1 MRIEECIQY
10 VLLEEQYVS
19 LPTIGSFIREIIPSH
34 IDSLHQ
40 IHPTQHIVSFSEE
53 RTFDDGALSKY
64 LLQHSTLDEEAVQRI
79 LQKWLRILQQ
89 NLNKGL
95 PIYFQGIG
103 ILKKDGQRY
112 ILCTDTTKLNLAAPI
127 LNTFQLPKPKGIGK
141 RKSRRTSL
149 WVISA
154 ISISI
159 VSTGLILTYWLVA
172 PPSQNSSPS
181 TVIVQENK
189 KDSLIQDSTI
199 AHLSL
204 TDTTL
209 LNKETQQILD
219 STHRQVNALRV
230 ETPPPT
236 QKKYAYYIVA
246 GSFSSIEN
254 ANKLKEELLK
264 KGYHPEVRQI
274 SSMYRVTL
282 GKFYDKK
289 TGIKETNKRRT
300 ELNDDSYWLIETV
313 ENK

>member
-34 IDSLHQ
+34 IDSLHR
-40 IHPTQHIVSFSEE
+40 IYPTQHIVSFSEE

-112 ILCTDTTKLNLAAPI
+112 ILCADTTKLNLAAPI

-246 GSFSSIEN
+246 GSISSIEN

-264 KGYHPEVRQI
+264 KGYHPEVHQI

>member
-103 ILKKDGQRY
+103 ILKTDGQRY

-246 GSFSSIEN
+246 GSIEN